1 MLATINRLN
10 LLPAELV
17 RRFKYVWF
25 LGNPHNGAMYEI
37 FNIHLRKYCPNL
49 KFTDSQWR
57 TLLDEYRGCSPDE
70 IGKAVERTLETN
82 FHQTVSHSLAQ
93 GQPFN
98 PRKFL
103 PQITLEDLLT
113 ERQNFTPASANQ
125 AISDQLYAIR
135 QDADFAR
142 PTSGQDTSRFA
153 RISRGMF
160 EQSHSQKGNESITKF
175 NRKPSEYEVI

>member
-1 MLATINRLN
+1 
-10 LLPAELV
+10 
-17 RRFKYVWF
+17 
-25 LGNPHNGAMYEI
+25 MYEI
-37 FNIHLRKYCPNL
+37 FSIHLQKYCPNL
-49 KFTDSQWR
+49 KFTDSQWL

-82 FHQTVSHSLAQ
+82 FHQTVSHTKAQ

-103 PQITLEDLLT
+103 PQITLEDLLA

-125 AISDQLYAIR
+125 AISDQLYAIK

-153 RISRGMF
+153 RTSRGMF
-160 EQSHSQKGNESITKF
+160 EQSNSQKGNEYIIKL
-175 NRKPSEYEVI
+175 NRQPSEYEVI